1 MNTDVQTS
9 DPQDSKRRLCLPR
22 ELGPLA
28 GLGWCF
34 GISEICSVRPS
45 ASVLREE
52 TWQVT
57 GTPDM
62 AVNTRQQENKGS
74 PVYYEIGYELY

>member
-1 MNTDVQTS
+1 MNTDVPTS
-9 DPQDSKRRLCLPR
+9 DPQDSKRGLCLPR
-22 ELGPLA
+22 KLGPLA
-28 GLGWCF
+28 GLGCLW
-34 GISEICSVRPS
+34 ISEICRCQAKGLGP
-45 ASVLREE
+45 REE

-57 GTPDM
+57 GTHDM